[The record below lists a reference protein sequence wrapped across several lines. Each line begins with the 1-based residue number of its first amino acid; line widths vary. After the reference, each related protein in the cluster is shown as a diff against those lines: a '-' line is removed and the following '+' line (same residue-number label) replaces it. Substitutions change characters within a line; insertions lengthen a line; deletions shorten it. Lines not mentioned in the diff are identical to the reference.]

1 MNRARDTRPVP
12 ADTRATFAL
21 AAHAFA
27 DLVVR
32 IPADAWDGP
41 GLGEWDLRALV
52 GHTSRSLTTVLTYLP
67 RLSTETVTT
76 TAEYYAAAV
85 RLMAADPAAVT
96 ERGRQAGA
104 ALGADPV
111 QVVRGLVAD
120 CLTAL
125 DATQGDPVVETIVG
139 GMRLSRYL
147 VTRTFELVVHCLD
160 IGRAC
165 GLAFDPPGPALT
177 QSLRLASD
185 VATSRGE
192 GASLLLALTGRSSL
206 PDRYSVV

>member
-1 MNRARDTRPVP
+1 MP
-12 ADTRATFAL
+12 ADTRATFDL

-67 RLSTETVTT
+67 RLTTTEAVTT

-104 ALGADPV
+104 ALGADPE
-111 QVVRGLVAD
+111 QFVRGQVAD

-125 DATQGDPVVETIVG
+125 DATDGDPVIETIVG

-160 IGRAC
+160 IGRAG
-165 GLAFDPPGPALT
+165 GLPFDPPGPALT
-177 QSLRLASD
+177 QALRLASD
-185 VATSRGE
+185 VATLRGD
-192 GASLLLALTGRSSL
+192 GASLLLALTGRHTL
-206 PDRYSVV
+206 PDGFSVV